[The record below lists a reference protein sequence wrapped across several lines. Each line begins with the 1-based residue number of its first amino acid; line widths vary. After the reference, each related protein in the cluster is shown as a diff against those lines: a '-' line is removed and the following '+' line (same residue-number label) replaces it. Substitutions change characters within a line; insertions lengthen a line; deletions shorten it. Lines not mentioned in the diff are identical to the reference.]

1 MKLTD
6 FSLIFIGVTLPII
19 MVVYINIS
27 YMIKAEEQEMY
38 YQKLVDSAVKDA
50 TNQMKEVENKDPQI
64 DYGYS
69 GVWNKKVSVN
79 AQVAVDTFFN
89 SLYNNFDI
97 EGNEAAQS
105 YLQLFVP
112 AVAIIDYNGVQVS
125 SIEQYSENGQTMK
138 SHVLKPKRYYT
149 YTYAIVTDTSK
160 VYNGKTYGYRLEDD
174 ANIIAQSKLNGTCQ
188 EINTIEYSMDD
199 YVVNRG
205 IYKSGSNWADIPVSG
220 FYISDDKNNNSLF
233 AKSFY
238 GGEASNANDFRNDV
252 IVTILQAKRK
262 DVIANVVKD
271 ELAYAINKNNAYAK
285 AANISY
291 DFIFPQIELDDWYDD
306 VENVGM
312 VAFMQGLSIGN
323 KYLNYKSYGMTKLE
337 LVNKYYLTTYSDNSK
352 IKMNLYH
359 KDINCPEYK
368 AANKCISP
376 EYITNRQQASSATSN
391 FIDKDGTIKTIT
403 GFSPCPIC
411 NP

>member
-50 TNQMKEVENKDPQI
+50 TSQMKEIENQDPQI

-97 EGNEAAQS
+97 EGNAAAES

-112 AVAIIDYNGVQVS
+112 AVAIVDYNGVQVS
-125 SIEQYSENGQTMK
+125 SIEQYTENGQTMK

-149 YTYAIVTDTSK
+149 YTYAIVTDST
-160 VYNGKTYGYRLEDD
+160 KTYDNVSYGYRFEDD
-174 ANIIAQSKLNGTCQ
+174 PNKIVESKSNGTCQ
-188 EINTIEYSMDD
+188 EINTIEYTMDD

-205 IYKSGSNWADIPVSG
+205 IYKSGSSWTDIPVAG
-220 FYISDDKNNNSLF
+220 FYISDEKNNSSLF
-233 AKSFY
+233 AKNSY
-238 GGEASNANDFRNDV
+238 SSSTNDNNFRNNV
-252 IVTILQAKRK
+252 IVTILQSKRK
-262 DVIANVVKD
+262 DVIANIVKD
-271 ELAYAINKNNAYAK
+271 ELAYAINKNNSYAK

-291 DFIFPQIELDDWYDD
+291 DFIFPQIELDDWYNDI
-306 VENVGM
+306 ENVGM
-312 VAFMQGLSIGN
+312 ISFMQGLSVGN

-368 AANKCISP
+368 AANKCTSP
-376 EYITNRQQASSATSN
+376 EYITNRQQAASTTSN
-391 FIDKDGTIKTIT
+391 YIDKNGSIKTIT